1 MIDEER
7 IQRLTRL
14 ANEITFEK
22 YPSLANHYSEYDI
35 RFICELYDTDKLAV
49 EKLIKTKK
57 LMR

>member
-1 MIDEER
+1 MIDERTVRR
-7 IQRLTRL
+7 ITKL

-22 YPSLANHYSEYDI
+22 YPSLEKHYSEYDI

-49 EKLIKTKK
+49 EKLMKTKK